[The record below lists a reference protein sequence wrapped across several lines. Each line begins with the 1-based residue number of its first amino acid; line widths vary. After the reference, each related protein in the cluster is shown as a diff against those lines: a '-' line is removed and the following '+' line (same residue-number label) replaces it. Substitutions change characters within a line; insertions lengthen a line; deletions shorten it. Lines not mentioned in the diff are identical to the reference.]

1 MRNISSTAYRR
12 RKVVHDIEL
21 SIYMV
26 KYGAPLLILSGLV
39 NFFLDC
45 CGVGM
50 IV

>member
-1 MRNISSTAYRR
+1 MKYTSTAYRR
-12 RKVVHDIEL
+12 RKIVHDIE
-21 SIYMV
+21 SCIYIV
-26 KYGAPLLILSGLV
+26 KYGLPILLINAVV